1 MNMKSLFKYGG
12 TRKNRR
18 SRKSRKS
25 RQTKRGGGPPGLSR
39 RS

>member
-18 SRKSRKS
+18 SRKSRK
-25 RQTKRGGGPPGLSR
+25 TKRGGGGAGFFR

>member
-18 SRKSRKS
+18 SRKSRKT
-25 RQTKRGGGPPGLSR
+25 RRGGSPGTR
-39 RS
+39 RV